1 MKEIDRRK
9 IDVLH
14 LHGYGATTFGRLAAK
29 FTRLPVVL
37 HEHAN
42 LTATPWFQQ
51 VADRLL
57 AGTTDIALAVSESTA
72 EFVRGPRKVPAE
84 RVKVVYLGAPLEEFS
99 RVRAAPPRS
108 PPRGRSWASRRTT
121 SPSARSPGCTTR
133 RATSSWSRRRATS
146 SPPGRRRASCWS
158 ARGRCSTT

>member
-42 LTATPWFQQ
+42 LTSTPWFQQ

-57 AGTTDIALAVSESTA
+57 AGDH
-72 EFVRGPRKVPAE
+72 RHR
-84 RVKVVYLGAPLEEFS
+84 
-99 RVRAAPPRS
+99 
-108 PPRGRSWASRRTT
+108 PRGLGFDRRLR
-121 SPSARSPGCTTR
+121 PRARAR
-133 RATSSWSRRRATS
+133 W
-146 SPPGRRRASCWS
+146 PPIA
-158 ARGRCSTT
+158 